1 MKITKTIK
9 NRTHITV
16 YTDTL
21 GDKLAVNVRYEEF
34 ITKEEFK
41 QIVEQKIIIQQNK
54 KDESTKQLKY
64 DMVKVDG

>member
-9 NRTHITV
+9 ERTHITV
-16 YTDTL
+16 YTDIL

-34 ITKEEFK
+34 KTKAEFL

-54 KDESTKQLKY
+54 KNDLEKQTKY
-64 DMVKVDG
+64 DMVKVDA

>member
-21 GDKLAVNVRYEEF
+21 GDKLAVNARYEEF
-34 ITKEEFK
+34 KTKVEFM
-41 QIVEQKIIIQQNK
+41 QIVEQKIIIQENK
-54 KDESTKQLKY
+54 KY
-64 DMVKVDG
+64 DSEKK